1 MTPTQLPRRRG
12 QAIPLVM
19 GFCFLSVVFVFAITT
34 VRVEDKKQN
43 LMTFQQLKA
52 YYMAQGA
59 IQHALLKIRILPNE
73 TYDVSALSR
82 GHCPLLIEPPDA
94 PMDPAWD
101 GGLTY
106 LISDINTASLGLQL
120 TGAGQETQNWS
131 YTIESARALT
141 TFMKTGD
148 AEDAGTS
155 MDRRKVNV
163 LELVALG
170 TIQDKHISNVGGA
183 DAKSRSERVTK
194 IVEISR
200 SSL

>member
-1 MTPTQLPRRRG
+1 MSATTTTRRRG

-19 GFCFLSVVFVFAITT
+19 GFCFLAAVFVFAITT
-34 VRVEDKKQN
+34 IRVEDKKQN

-101 GGLTY
+101 GGLAY
-106 LISDINTASLGLQL
+106 LISDINTNSLQIQL
-120 TGAGQETQNWS
+120 TSPETANWS
-131 YTIESARALT
+131 YTVDAAQALT

-170 TIQDKHISNVGGA
+170 TIQDKHTSNVGGA
-183 DAKSRSERVTK
+183 DEKSRTEQVTK